1 MGRARW
7 LKLNRRLS
15 AKKAAALADAGGPTA
30 ATCFS
35 WFRRLAAAEYA
46 PASAAEHRSSGTIAA
61 RALEFLILT
70 ATRTSE
76 AIRAVPEEFDLDE
89 AIWTVRAER
98 LKGKKAHPA
107 PLPNRARNRQIRK
120 RQAL

>member
-1 MGRARW
+1 VGRARW

-15 AKKAAALADAGGPTA
+15 AKKAAALADAGGATA
-30 ATCFS
+30 ATCIS
-35 WFRRLAAAEYA
+35 WFRRLAAAEHA

-107 PLPNRARNRQIRK
+107 PLPNRARNRQIRN